1 MLLVEDVLVSQRIGK
16 AALSKAKPG
25 YETGKD
31 LKYKVEVAADGKK
44 AVELFEAGEF
54 DIVLMDINLPLMDG
68 VDAAKAIRLW
78 EEKSQRSK
86 CLIFG
91 LTGSLSNEDLDRYK
105 SAGMNGCIAKG
116 TVLVD
121 ALHDA
126 IADHSKNP
134 EQFVVSRVSQQ
145 STAL

>member
-1 MLLVEDVLVSQRIGK
+1 
-16 AALSKAKPG
+16 
-25 YETGKD
+25 
-31 LKYKVEVAADGKK
+31 VEVAADGKK